1 MSAVAACRERPPAG
15 LAAAER
21 VVLSC
26 VESAPREAGSFVA
39 GDGEPVVMLHASL
52 SAKSQWTPLVTA
64 LAPQFKAIALDLCG
78 YGDNPLH
85 ERQGFHTIDDEAD
98 LVRARIDRLAGRD
111 ARVHLVGHSFGG
123 LVALRVALAH
133 PDRVASLSLFEPV
146 AVRVLDA
153 NDPSLAVFR
162 CVAADTTAL
171 AAAGHLRE
179 VAETV
184 VDFWSGVGTYAAM
197 PQRTQEVIARFS
209 AKMPLDFEAAW
220 GWRIDDDALRALD
233 VPTLLMG
240 GRRSP
245 QVTRHVVARLST
257 LLLDSRVAAFD
268 CGHMGPITDPGV
280 VNAAIAAFVRRHR
293 IT

>member
-1 MSAVAACRERPPAG
+1 MTAAAVRER
-15 LAAAER
+15 AAPER
-21 VVLSC
+21 VALTC
-26 VESAPREAGSFVA
+26 IESAPRDAGTLVA

-52 SAKSQWTPLVTA
+52 SAKSQWTPLLCD

-85 ERQGFHTIDDEAD
+85 ERRGAHSVDEEAD
-98 LVRARIDRLAGRD
+98 LVTAHIDRIAGRE

-133 PDRVASLSLFEPV
+133 PNRVASLSLFEPV
-146 AVRVLDA
+146 AVGVLAHD
-153 NDPSLAVFR
+153 DPSLAVFR
-162 CVAADTTAL
+162 CVGADTTAL

-184 VDFWSGVGTYAAM
+184 IDFWSGIGTWAAM
-197 PQRTQEVIARFS
+197 PQRTQDAIARIS
-209 AKMPLDFEAAW
+209 PKMPLDFEAAW
-220 GWRIDDDALRALD
+220 GWRIDEAALRAFD
-233 VPTLLMG
+233 VPTLLLS

-245 QVTRHVVARLST
+245 QVTRHIIARLSA
-257 LLLDSRVAAFD
+257 LMLDSRVAAFD

-293 IT
+293 TT

>member
-1 MSAVAACRERPPAG
+1 M
-15 LAAAER
+15 
-21 VVLSC
+21 
-26 VESAPREAGSFVA
+26 
-39 GDGEPVVMLHASL
+39 
-52 SAKSQWTPLVTA
+52 
-64 LAPQFKAIALDLCG
+64 
-78 YGDNPLH
+78 
-85 ERQGFHTIDDEAD
+85 
-98 LVRARIDRLAGRD
+98 
-111 ARVHLVGHSFGG
+111 HLVGHSFGG

-133 PDRVASLSLFEPV
+133 PDRIASLSLYEPV

-184 VDFWSGVGTYAAM
+184 VDFWSGVGSYAAM
-197 PQRTQEVIARFS
+197 PQRTQDAIARFS

-220 GWRIDDDALRALD
+220 GWRIDDEALRGFD

-245 QVTRHVVARLST
+245 QVTRHIVARLST
-257 LLLDSRVAAFD
+257 LILDSRVAAFD

-293 IT
+293 ND